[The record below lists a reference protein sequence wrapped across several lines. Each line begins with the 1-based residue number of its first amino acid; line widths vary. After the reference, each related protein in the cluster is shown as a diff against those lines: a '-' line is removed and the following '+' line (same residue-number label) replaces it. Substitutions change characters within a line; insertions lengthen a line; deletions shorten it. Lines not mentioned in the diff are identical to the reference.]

1 MALARTYGVALT
13 GVHGQLVE
21 VECDISSGLP
31 GMSFTGL
38 PDASV
43 NESRDRLRAALANS
57 GACWPER
64 KITVALLPADVRK
77 VGSRFDLAT
86 ALAVLGAS
94 EQVPIDAIG
103 EAAWISELGLDGRL
117 RAVRGV
123 LPSVLAAAQGG
134 VRRVVVA
141 RANAAEAALV
151 RGVDVRA
158 AATLREI
165 LDWLRGDDALARLP
179 DGDGGDAGCDAGCDT
194 DAGADLVD
202 VAGQLAAKRALEIA
216 AAGGHHLYLVG
227 SPGAGKTM
235 LAERLPGLLPVLD
248 DDAALEVTAVHSV
261 AGLLSEHAR
270 LVRRPPLQAPHHTA
284 SVAALVG
291 GGSHLARPGSISL
304 AHHGVLFLDEAPEFS
319 PRALDALRQ
328 PLETGHVVLSRG
340 GGTVVYPARFQ
351 LILAANPCGCGRRAA
366 DCECAPQVRRR
377 HQMRLSGPL
386 MDRIDL
392 RVQVEPVPHADL
404 FEAAAAREDS
414 ATVAARVAGARA
426 VAAARLAAT
435 PWTLNAQVPGSV
447 LRSRPFLPPPGVLR
461 PAQDF
466 LERGVLSARGF
477 DRVLRL
483 SWTIADLAG
492 RGCPQT
498 GDVSEALYYRTGAI
512 AAWAA

>member
-1 MALARTYGVALT
+1 MALARTLGVALV
-13 GVHGQLVE
+13 GLQGQLVE
-21 VECDISSGLP
+21 IECDISAGLP
-31 GMSFTGL
+31 GISFTGL

-57 GACWPER
+57 GADWPER

-94 EQVPIDAIG
+94 EQVPIEAIG
-103 EAAWISELGLDGRL
+103 QAAWISELGLDGRL

-123 LPSVLAAAQGG
+123 LPSVLAAARRG

-151 RGVDVRA
+151 GGVDVRA
-158 AATLREI
+158 ADRLADVLA
-165 LDWLRGDDALARLP
+165 WLRGEEALPPITGEPSSPADGCADRDDEAQPDLA
-179 DGDGGDAGCDAGCDT
+179 
-194 DAGADLVD
+194 D
-202 VAGQLAAKRALEIA
+202 VAGQTAAKRALEIA

-235 LAERLPGLLPVLD
+235 LAERLPGLLPALD
-248 DDAALEVTAVHSV
+248 DGAALEVTAVHSV
-261 AGLLSEHAR
+261 AGLLSENAR

-284 SVAALVG
+284 SVPALVG
-291 GGSHLARPGSISL
+291 GGSHLARPGAISL

-328 PLETGHVVLSRG
+328 PLETGQVVLSRG

-351 LILAANPCGCGRRAA
+351 LILAANPCSCGRRST
-366 DCECAPQVRRR
+366 DCDCPAQVRRR
-377 HQMRLSGPL
+377 HHMRLSGPL

-404 FEAAAAREDS
+404 FGAASAREQSATVAERVAAARAAAAARL
-414 ATVAARVAGARA
+414 T
-426 VAAARLAAT
+426 AT
-435 PWTLNAQVPGSV
+435 PWALNAQVPGSV
-447 LRSRPFLPPPGVLR
+447 LRSAAFLPPATVLR
-461 PAQDF
+461 QAQDF
-466 LERGVLSARGF
+466 LERGLLSARGF

-483 SWTIADLAG
+483 TWTLADLAG
-492 RGCPQT
+492 RDRPDAR
-498 GDVSEALYYRTGAI
+498 DVSEALYYRTGGA

>member
-1 MALARTYGVALT
+1 MSLARTLAVALV
-13 GVHGQLVE
+13 GLHGQLVE
-21 VECDISSGLP
+21 IECDISSGLP

-57 GACWPER
+57 GADWPER

-86 ALAVLGAS
+86 ALALLGAS
-94 EQVPIDAIG
+94 EQVPIEAIG
-103 EAAWISELGLDGRL
+103 QAVWISELGLDGRL
-117 RAVRGV
+117 HGVRGV
-123 LPSVLAAAQGG
+123 LPSVLAAARRG

-141 RANAAEAALV
+141 RSNAAEAALV
-151 RGVDVRA
+151 GGVDVRA
-158 AATLREI
+158 ADCLAQI
-165 LDWLRGDDALARLP
+165 IDWLRGAEPLPTISDDPGPAAEDPPDDEGPRPDLA
-179 DGDGGDAGCDAGCDT
+179 
-194 DAGADLVD
+194 D
-202 VAGQLAAKRALEIA
+202 VAGQAAAKRALEIA
-216 AAGGHHLYLVG
+216 AAGGHHLYLIG

-248 DDAALEVTAVHSV
+248 DRAALEVTAVHSV
-261 AGLLSEHAR
+261 AGLLREDAR

-284 SVAALVG
+284 SIAALVG
-291 GGSHLARPGSISL
+291 GGSHLARPGAISL

-328 PLETGHVVLSRG
+328 PLETGQVVLSRG

-351 LILAANPCGCGRRAA
+351 LILAANPCSCGRRAA
-366 DCECAPQVRRR
+366 DCDCAPQVRRR

-386 MDRIDL
+386 LDRIDL
-392 RVQVEPVPHADL
+392 RVRVEPVPHADL
-404 FEAAAAREDS
+404 FEAASAREDS
-414 ATVAARVAGARA
+414 VTVAGRVATARA

-435 PWTLNAQVPGSV
+435 PWTVNAQVPGSV
-447 LRSRPFLPPPGVLR
+447 LRSTMFLPPPVALR

-466 LERGVLSARGF
+466 LERGLLSARGF

-492 RGCPQT
+492 RDCPLAA
-498 GDVSEALYYRTGAI
+498 DVSEALYYRTGGS